1 MQITLAGVGILSL
14 FLIMLVPVYAEVIE
28 ISVEKSFYTIDE
40 KISFSGNDEEGS
52 AMISVVVKDPNGKRN
67 YVIGTI
73 SNSEGKFE
81 TTPVNAK
88 NIFST
93 IGIYEFTAFTLKEEN
108 GSSISLKFDG
118 DRILEE
124 EKPLLQ
130 LNLIEDKIKIS
141 DEFYRLKYAEKM
153 LDIDEDINQLSNNSL
168 IELVWKVK
176 YLPTAEH

>member
-40 KISFSGNDEEGS
+40 KISFSGNNEEGN
-52 AMISVVVKDPNGKRN
+52 AMISVVVKDPDGKRN

-108 GSSISLKFDG
+108 GSSFYFFVCVFVILGSIMSLYWWLFKWCK
-118 DRILEE
+118 
-124 EKPLLQ
+124 EKGLY
-130 LNLIEDKIKIS
+130 S
-141 DEFYRLKYAEKM
+141 
-153 LDIDEDINQLSNNSL
+153 
-168 IELVWKVK
+168 
-176 YLPTAEH
+176 T